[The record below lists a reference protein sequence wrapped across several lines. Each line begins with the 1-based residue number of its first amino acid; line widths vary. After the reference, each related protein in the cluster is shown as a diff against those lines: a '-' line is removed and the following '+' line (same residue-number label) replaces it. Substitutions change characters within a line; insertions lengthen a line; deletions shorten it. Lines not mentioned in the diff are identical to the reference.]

1 MLRQI
6 FGGPSKSPALQ
17 NHSSHTSREKNAPS
31 TKMAGTNYKPP
42 EYLSKRPYEYYA
54 ITGIKAGTVPDQK
67 KAPIR
72 QEIDEWSNNKA
83 NADQVD
89 LFVMAWRNLM
99 NTSPRERGSFFQ
111 VAGIHGQP
119 YVPYDEPDTDLADI
133 KDKGYCTHNNI
144 LFPIWHR
151 PYLALLE
158 QLLYENMI
166 SDIIPKFPKDKQT
179 GLKEAA
185 DSWRLPFWDWA
196 INHRVPTLAKYP
208 TTTIPTP
215 NGKRE
220 RVENP
225 LYQFKMST
233 NEPFLSE
240 GVGQV
245 FDPWAGEGG
254 KGMYFNFGPCI
265 GTSRSPDIEDSQN
278 PESETWKNGVVNNNQ
293 VGIALKSP
301 GWMGDGKYGAA
312 SEMVYRLLTHP
323 LDYPSFATTF
333 RAKGQDDISKDIN
346 LEYIHNNVHGWVGGN
361 YTGHMSEI
369 PVATFDPL
377 FWLHHC
383 NIDRMWA
390 IWQALNPDKWFET
403 ADKNT
408 FFQEAIGL
416 ADTITPQTKLRPFHT
431 DTKGTC
437 WTPEGARDVLNFG
450 YTYPELQTWDAKYNA
465 GGAYNRDLHVTDI
478 RKIIN
483 EKYGA
488 SRTELLK
495 NPALGDKT
503 DDGVK
508 SNDFAFSVRY
518 KKYALGGNPFTIK
531 IYLAPGDGK
540 PRTPES
546 DYVTEVYNFSFPSI
560 VDGKEVCSNCTSV
573 EATDSK
579 ATSYLSI
586 TYVLVQCVKRGILA
600 SLDEATVT
608 KFLQKNLY
616 WRLYQRG
623 RELGRFEME
632 KIELEVLGSFNTA
645 QHHKDATILSGFKG
659 FRDIPS
665 LAGGPD
671 GALDPKLKKKPAP
684 PPTNPP
690 APPSAGLHLNS
701 SLDLKSDLT
710 ADGVI
715 ILDSTSVDLN
725 QIQTDTIDN
734 TQVTFKNGNDT
745 LFLISFRRA
754 EGQIVFNTNLGG
766 KWGPEE
772 RVSLDGKLKQPQAAI
787 MVHDQGEGFEVSID
801 FVHVAW
807 FKKRDPRPIKTLR
820 YGTNKNQKPVLAD
833 VLKVSV
839 YPSMQK
845 VFTR

>member
-1 MLRQI
+1 MTA
-6 FGGPSKSPALQ
+6 K
-17 NHSSHTSREKNAPS
+17 T
-31 TKMAGTNYKPP
+31 YKLP

-54 ITGIKAGTVPDQK
+54 ITGIKAGTIPEQK

-72 QEIDEWSNNKA
+72 QEIDEWSNNRA

-119 YVPYDEPDTDLADI
+119 YIPWDEPDTQMDEA

-151 PYLALLE
+151 PYLVLLE

-166 SDIIPKFPKDKQT
+166 TDIIPAFPKDRQAQ
-179 GLKEAA
+179 LKEAA

-196 INHRVPTLAKYP
+196 VNHRVPTLAKYP

-215 NGKRE
+215 SGKRA

-225 LYQFKMST
+225 LYQFKMPT

-265 GTSRSPDIEDSQN
+265 GTSRSPDIEDSKD
-278 PESETWKNGVVNNNQ
+278 PDSETWVNGVVNNNQ
-293 VGIALKSP
+293 VALALKSP
-301 GWMGDGKYGAA
+301 QWMGEGKYGAA

-323 LDYPSFATTF
+323 LDFMSFATTF
-333 RAKGQDDISKDIN
+333 RSKGQDDISKDVN
-346 LEYIHNNVHGWVGGN
+346 LEYIHNTVHGWVGGN

-383 NIDRMWA
+383 NIDRMFA
-390 IWQALNPDKWFET
+390 IWQALNPEKWFDT

-408 FFQEAIGL
+408 FFQEALGL
-416 ADTITPQTKLRPFHT
+416 AETITPQTKLRPFHT
-431 DTKGTC
+431 DKVGTC
-437 WTPEGARDVLNFG
+437 WTPEGARDTLNFG
-450 YTYPELQTWDAKYNA
+450 YTYPELQTWDAKYQA
-465 GGAYNRDLHVTDI
+465 AGAYNNELHLTDL
-478 RKIIN
+478 KKAIN

-488 SRTELLK
+488 TRTELLG
-495 NPALGDKT
+495 NPTLGDKT

-508 SNDFAFSVRY
+508 SNDFAFSIRY

-540 PRTPES
+540 PRSPES

-573 EATDSK
+573 DATESK

-586 TYVLVQCVKRGILA
+586 TYVLIQCVKRGILP
-600 SLDEATVT
+600 SLNQDVVT
-608 KFLQKNLY
+608 KFLLKNLY
-616 WRLYQRG
+616 WRVFQRG
-623 RELGRFEME
+623 RELDRFSME
-632 KIELEVLGSFNTA
+632 KIELEVLGSFNNA
-645 QHHKDATILSGFKG
+645 NHHEDPTILSGFKG
-659 FRDIPS
+659 FHDIPA

-671 GALDPKLKKKPAP
+671 GALDPKLKKKLP
-684 PPTNPP
+684 PLPTAPP
-690 APPSAGLHLNS
+690 APPSALLRLG
-701 SLDLKSDLT
+701 
-710 ADGVI
+710 
-715 ILDSTSVDLN
+715 TSVDLKEDFTADSVLIFDSSKVDLN
-725 QIQTDTIDN
+725 PIVTDTIDN
-734 TQVTFKNGNDT
+734 TQLTFTNGSDT

-754 EGQIVFNTNLGG
+754 EGQIVFNTNLKG
-766 KWGPEE
+766 KWGAEQ
-772 RVSLDGKLKQPQAAI
+772 RIDLAGRLTNTALSI
-787 MVHDQGEGFEVSID
+787 MVNDQGEGFEVSLD
-801 FVHVAW
+801 FVHAAW
-807 FKKRDPRPIKTLR
+807 FPKRDPRPIKTVH
-820 YGTNKNQKPVLAD
+820 YGVNKNQNPVLSD

-839 YPSMQK
+839 YPSLK
-845 VFTR
+845 KILSH

>member
-1 MLRQI
+1 
-6 FGGPSKSPALQ
+6 
-17 NHSSHTSREKNAPS
+17 
-31 TKMAGTNYKPP
+31 MAGTNFKPP

-83 NADQVD
+83 NAEQVD

-99 NTSPRERGSFFQ
+99 NMSPRERGSFFQ

-119 YVPYDEPDTDLADI
+119 YVPYDEPDTKMEDA

-166 SDIIPKFPKDKQT
+166 TEIIPKFPKDKQAE
-179 GLKEAA
+179 LKEAA

-233 NEPFLSE
+233 NEPFSSE

-265 GTSRSPDIEDSQN
+265 GTSRSPDVEDSQN

-390 IWQALNPDKWFET
+390 IWQTLNPDKWFET
-403 ADKNT
+403 GDKNT

-431 DTKGTC
+431 DKKGTC

-450 YTYPELQTWDAKYNA
+450 YTYPELQTWDSKYNS
-465 GGAYNRDLHVTDI
+465 GGTYNRELHVTDI
-478 RKIIN
+478 RTTIN

-488 SRTELLK
+488 SRTELLD

-560 VDGKEVCSNCTSV
+560 IDGKEVCSNCTSV
-573 EATDSK
+573 EATESK
-579 ATSYLSI
+579 ATSYLSV

-600 SLDEATVT
+600 SLEEAVVT
-608 KFLQKNLY
+608 KFLRKNLY

-623 RELGRFEME
+623 RELDRFAME
-632 KIELEVLGSFNTA
+632 KIELEVLGSFNNA
-645 QHHKDATILSGFKG
+645 QHHKDASILSGFKG

-671 GALDPKLKKKPAP
+671 GALDPKLKKKPTP
-684 PPTNPP
+684 QPTKPP
-690 APPSAGLHLNS
+690 APPSAGLHLHNL
-701 SLDLKSDLT
+701 LDLKQDFT
-710 ADGVI
+710 TDGVI
-715 ILDSTSVDLN
+715 ILDSTTVDLN
-725 QIQTDTIDN
+725 PIQTDTIDN
-734 TQVTFKNGNDT
+734 TQVYFKNGNDT

-754 EGQIVFNTNLGG
+754 ESQIVFNSHLGG
-766 KWGPEE
+766 KWGAEQ
-772 RVSLDGKLKQPQAAI
+772 RVDLAGKLKNPYAAI

-801 FVHVAW
+801 FVHAAW
-807 FKKRDPRPIKTLR
+807 YHKRDARPVKRLQ
-820 YGTNKNQKPVLAD
+820 YMANKNQKPVLAD

-845 VFTR
+845 VFSR

>member
-1 MLRQI
+1 MA
-6 FGGPSKSPALQ
+6 SP
-17 NHSSHTSREKNAPS
+17 P
-31 TKMAGTNYKPP
+31 GYKLP
-42 EYLSKRPYEYYA
+42 EYLSKTPYEYYA
-54 ITGIKAGTVPDQK
+54 ITGIQAGVVSDQK

-72 QEIDEWSNNKA
+72 QEIDEWSANKA

-119 YVPYDEPDTDLADI
+119 YIPWDEPELKGEDAQG
-133 KDKGYCTHNNI
+133 KGYCTHNNV

-151 PYLALLE
+151 PYLVLLE
-158 QLLYENMI
+158 QLLYESMI
-166 SDIIPKFPKDKQT
+166 NDIIPKFPKEKQAT
-179 GLKEAA
+179 LKEAA

-196 INHRVPTLAKYP
+196 VNHRVPTLAKYP

-215 NGKRE
+215 SGKRE

-240 GVGQV
+240 NVGQV
-245 FDPWAGEGG
+245 FDPWAGEDG
-254 KGMYFNFGPCI
+254 KGTYFNFGPCVA
-265 GTSRSPDIEDSQN
+265 TSRSPDIEDSKDPN
-278 PESETWKNGVVNNNQ
+278 SETWINGVVNNNQ

-301 GWMGDGKYGAA
+301 QWMGGGKYGAA

-323 LDYPSFATTF
+323 LDYMSFATTF
-333 RAKGQDDISKDIN
+333 RPEGTNDISKDVN
-346 LEYIHNNVHGWVGGN
+346 LEYIHNNVHGWVGGD

-390 IWQALNPDKWFET
+390 IWQTLNPDKWFES

-416 ADTITPQTKLRPFHT
+416 ADTITPQTKLRPFHS
-431 DTKGTC
+431 DKKGTC
-437 WTPEGARDVLNFG
+437 WTPEGARDTLNFG
-450 YTYPELQTWDAKYNA
+450 YTYPELQTWDSKYNSS
-465 GGAYNRDLHVTDI
+465 GTYNRELHLADI
-478 RKIIN
+478 RKTIN

-488 SRTELLK
+488 SRTELLG
-495 NPALGDKT
+495 NPTLGEKT

-518 KKYALGGNPFTIK
+518 KKYALDGNPFTIK

-540 PRTPES
+540 PRSPET
-546 DYVTEVYNFSFPSI
+546 DYVTEVYNFSSPSI
-560 VDGKEVCSNCTSV
+560 IDGKEICSNCTTV
-573 EATDSK
+573 AATASK

-600 SLDEATVT
+600 SLKEDVVT
-608 KFLQKNLY
+608 AFLQKNLY

-623 RELGRFEME
+623 RELDRFAME
-632 KIELEVLGSFNTA
+632 KIELEVLGSFNSANHNKNPTFL
-645 QHHKDATILSGFKG
+645 TGFKG
-659 FRDIPS
+659 FRDIPA
-665 LAGGPD
+665 LAGGSD
-671 GALDPKLKKKPAP
+671 GALDPKLKQKPTP
-684 PPTNPP
+684 PPTKPP
-690 APPSAGLHLNS
+690 APPSAGLRLGTSVN
-701 SLDLKSDLT
+701 LKQDFVFDS
-710 ADGVI
+710 VI
-715 ILDSTSVDLN
+715 ILDSTKVDLN
-725 QIQTDTIDN
+725 PIITDTIDN
-734 TQVTFKNGNDT
+734 TQVTFKNGNDI
-745 LFLISFRRA
+745 LFLVSFRRA

-766 KWGPEE
+766 KWGAEQ
-772 RVSLDGKLKQPQAAI
+772 RVDLAGRLKKSTTSI
-787 MVHDQGEGFEVSID
+787 MVHDQGEGFEVFLD
-801 FVHVAW
+801 FVHLAW
-807 FKKRDPRPIKTLR
+807 FQKRDQRPIKTVS
-820 YGTNKNQKPVLAD
+820 YGVNKNQKAVLSD

-839 YPSMQK
+839 YPSMK
-845 VFTR
+845 KMFGH